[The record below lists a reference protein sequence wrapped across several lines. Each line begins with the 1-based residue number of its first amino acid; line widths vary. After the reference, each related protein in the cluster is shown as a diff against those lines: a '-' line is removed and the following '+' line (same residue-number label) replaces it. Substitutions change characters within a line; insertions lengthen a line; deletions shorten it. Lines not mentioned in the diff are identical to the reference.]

1 MDTTTIIIIAIFS
14 IAIIV
19 SAIVILRK
27 ILANPF
33 VYPYF
38 RQSFDV
44 SKKRNVDI
52 KNYIDE
58 FLSDKTNWIFLQT
71 HEENIRYWKE
81 NARRIVHHSP
91 LKRLRERQLYEV
103 EDDMHAYRF
112 QALRNQKRYTQSNY
126 LRSSYDVAVPSSVFA
141 VSWVWLADRHSQLQK
156 IGYETT
162 LKDYHSTNQRR
173 LMTRALREQIMKRD
187 HYTCQFCGKYMPDE
201 IGLQID
207 HIVPVS
213 KGGKSVPSNLRV
225 LCSKCNASKGSKY
238 SDLWT

>member
-1 MDTTTIIIIAIFS
+1 MDTTTLIIIAISS
-14 IAIIV
+14 IAAIIF
-19 SAIVILRK
+19 AIVIIRK

-33 VYPYF
+33 SYPYF

-44 SKKRNVDI
+44 SNKRNVDI

-58 FLSDKTNWIFLQT
+58 FLSDKVNWIFLQS
-71 HEENIRYWKE
+71 HEEDIQRWKE
-81 NARRIVHHSP
+81 NARRTVRRSL
-91 LKRLRERQLYEV
+91 LKRLRARQLYET
-103 EDDMHAYRF
+103 EDDLHAYRF
-112 QALRNQKRYTQSNY
+112 QALRNQKRYMQRNY
-126 LRSSYDVAVPSSVFA
+126 VRTSYDVAVPSSTFA
-141 VSWVWLADRHSQLQK
+141 VSWIWLADRHAQLEK
-156 IGYETT
+156 IGYAAT

-225 LCSKCNASKGSKY
+225 LCSKCNASKGAKY
-238 SDLWT
+238 GELWE